1 MANKTGNINKLTA
14 RSLKIFEYAA
24 VSILSMAIITHL
36 ARLSISNTLVI
47 MGIGLMAIA
56 PLAGV
61 ITAGTIS
68 IMSGKRKLFYMAIII
83 VAIYIAAFLAAR

>member
-1 MANKTGNINKLTA
+1 MANKTGNINNLTA

-24 VSILSMAIITHL
+24 VSILSIAVITHL

-47 MGIGLMAIA
+47 IGIGLMAIA

-61 ITAGTIS
+61 ITAGVIS
-68 IMSGKRKLFYMAIII
+68 IMSGKRRLFYLAAMI
-83 VAIYIAAFLAAR
+83 VAVNVAAFLLAR

>member
-1 MANKTGNINKLTA
+1 MYKNSNIAKLTA

-24 VSILSMAIITHL
+24 VSILSIAIITHL
-36 ARLSISNTLVI
+36 AKLSISNTLVI
-47 MGIGLMAIA
+47 IGIGLMAIA

-68 IMSGKRKLFYMAIII
+68 LRLGKRKLFYIAIFI
-83 VAIYIAAFLAAR
+83 VAIYIAAFLVAR